1 MLKKPLQL
9 LMWISIFMLFFLTV
23 YIFLQLRTIWEPVS
37 LLLKSILIPLAIAV
51 FITYLLLPIVEKIH
65 QAGVPRTLSILII
78 YLLFFGGLGYGFY
91 KGVPIFIKQLTEL
104 SEGIPVLAE
113 SYESM
118 LDKLHDHTDAWPD
131 GMHDRIDKFVN
142 QAEAFA
148 GSWAE
153 RTITSIRFV
162 FDYMLVAAI
171 IPFLVFYM
179 VKDIDTMKKAVWY
192 VTPASWRKRG
202 SAFIR
207 DVDDSL
213 GDYIRG
219 QLFVC
224 LVVGLGAGLS
234 FWLFGLPYP
243 LILGLMVGATNVI
256 PYFGPIIGAVPALMI
271 AAALSTKLIIVV
283 IATIL
288 TLQFIESN
296 ILGPLV
302 VGKSLHMHPV
312 VIMLGLLAGGELAGI
327 IGMILA
333 VPVMAVLKVMFA
345 HFLAARKA

>member
-1 MLKKPLQL
+1 
-9 LMWISIFMLFFLTV
+9 MWISIFMLFFLTV

-243 LILGLMVGATNVI
+243 LILGLVVGATNVI